1 MILVKNKHILS
12 TALPVTSREYKIL
25 LNSKK
30 FRNLKTG
37 IEGFSTGFK
46 NIIDKLEGNFI
57 EYEETIKRTTWY
69 LDTRK
74 SELQKHSYI
83 LRIRKEQDSNKKFKI
98 TLKFRDPDRYLS
110 SSKDISASKKYKQK
124 FEEDILPPFTSK
136 YSHSV
141 SINKKRLP
149 PLSNINDAIQIF
161 PCLEELDLDENIGLI
176 SPKKFI
182 AFETTYWIGAFDF
195 ENNNGSIKACLNFW
209 HNSAK
214 RNGIPLIA
222 ELSFDYDSIEVN
234 ENEIEKFKLI
244 NISRAKELFLRMQ
257 KMNTWIDTSPSKTKT
272 QLAYNII

>member
-1 MILVKNKHILS
+1 MILVKNKHILT

-30 FRNLKTG
+30 FHNIENG
-37 IEGFSTGFK
+37 VEGFCSEFK
-46 NIIDKLEGNFI
+46 KILDVLEGNFI
-57 EYEETIKRTTWY
+57 EYEETIKRKTWY

-74 SELQKHSYI
+74 SELQKKSYV
-83 LRIRKEQDSNKKFKI
+83 LRIRKEQGSNKKFKI

-110 SSKDISASKKYKQK
+110 ASKDITASKKYKHK
-124 FEEDILPPFTSK
+124 FEEDILPPFTPQ

-141 SINKKRLP
+141 SINKKISP
-149 PLSNINDAIQIF
+149 PLRNINDAIRMF
-161 PCLEELDLDENIGLI
+161 PCIGELNLDENSELI

-182 AFETTYWIGAFDF
+182 AFETTCWIGAFDF
-195 ENNNGSIKACLNFW
+195 ENNDGSIKACLNFW

-222 ELSFDYDSIEVN
+222 EFSFDYDSIEVN

-244 NISRAKELFLRMQ
+244 NISKSKELFLRMQ
-257 KMNTWIDTSPSKTKT
+257 KMSAWIDASPSKTKT